1 MTILVIADHDNK
13 RLNASVAHTISAAH
27 AIGGDIHVLV
37 AGHGADNVVQA
48 VACISGVG
56 KVLYA
61 QAPCLE
67 NGLAENVAAQ
77 VLAICE
83 GYDYILFPATSNGK
97 NVAPRVAAKL
107 NVAQIS
113 EITKVIDGNTFE
125 RFIYSGNALVTIQ
138 SMDAVKV
145 LTVRASA
152 FEAALISD
160 SAATVE
166 NINAVQD
173 SGKSVFV
180 RRDVI
185 KTERPDLGA
194 ARVVVA
200 GGKAFTSQENFENM
214 LYPLADKLNAALGA
228 TRSAIDAGYA
238 PNDWQLGQ
246 TGKVVAP
253 ELYIAVGI
261 SGAVQH
267 TSGIKDSKVIVA
279 INDDPDAPIFK
290 IADYGLVGDLNKLLP
305 ELIKAL

>member
-13 RLNASVAHTISAAH
+13 RLNASVVHTIGAAH
-27 AIGGDIHVLV
+27 AIGGDVHVLV
-37 AGHGADNVVQA
+37 AGHSADNVIQA
-48 VACISGVG
+48 VACISGVS

-67 NGLAENVAAQ
+67 NGLAENMAAQ
-77 VLAICE
+77 VLAVCD
-83 GYDYILFPATSNGK
+83 GYDYILFSATSNGK

-107 NVAQIS
+107 DVAQIS
-113 EITKVIDGNTFE
+113 EITKVIDANTFE
-125 RFIYSGNALVTIQ
+125 RFIYSGNALLTIQ

-145 LTVRASA
+145 LTVRASS
-152 FEAALISD
+152 FEAALTSD
-160 SAATVE
+160 AVATIE
-166 NINAVQD
+166 NIDAVQD
-173 SGKSVFV
+173 SGRSVFI
-180 RRDVI
+180 RRDII
-185 KTERPDLGA
+185 KTERPDLGS
-194 ARVVVA
+194 ARVVIA
-200 GGKAFTSQENFENM
+200 GGKALASQENFENM

-305 ELIKAL
+305 ELTKAL

>member
-1 MTILVIADHDNK
+1 MSILVIADHDNR
-13 RLNASVAHTISAAH
+13 RLNASVAHTIGAAH
-27 AIGGDIHVLV
+27 AIGGSIHVLV
-37 AGHGADNVVQA
+37 AGYNADSVVQA
-48 VACISGVG
+48 AAHIDGVD

-61 QAPCLE
+61 QAPYLE

-77 VLAICE
+77 VLAVCE

-107 NVAQIS
+107 DVAQIS
-113 EITKVIDGNTFE
+113 EITKIIDGNTFE

-138 SMDAVKV
+138 SMDTVKV

-152 FEAALISD
+152 FEAVVISD
-160 SAATVE
+160 SAAAVE

-305 ELIKAL
+305 ELVKAL

>member
-13 RLNASVAHTISAAH
+13 RLNASVAHTIGAAH

-37 AGHGADNVVQA
+37 AGHNADNVVQA
-48 VACISGVG
+48 VARISGVS

-61 QAPCLE
+61 QALCLE

-77 VLAICE
+77 VLAVCE

-107 NVAQIS
+107 DIAQIS
-113 EITKVIDGNTFE
+113 EITKIIDADTFE

-138 SMDAVKV
+138 STDAVKV

-152 FEAALISD
+152 FEASLTSD
-160 SAATVE
+160 TAATVE

-173 SGKSVFV
+173 SGKSVFIQ
-180 RRDVI
+180 RNVI

-194 ARVVVA
+194 ARVVIA

-267 TSGIKDSKVIVA
+267 TSGIKDAKVIVA

-305 ELIKAL
+305 ELVKAL